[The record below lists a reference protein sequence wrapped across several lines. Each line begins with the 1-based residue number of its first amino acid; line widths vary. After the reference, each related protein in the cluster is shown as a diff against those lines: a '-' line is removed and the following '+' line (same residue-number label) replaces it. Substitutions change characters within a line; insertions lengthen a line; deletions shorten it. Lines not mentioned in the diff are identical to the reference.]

1 MEGGYY
7 AMIRGIM
14 KFQCYPDH
22 NHFTLHTNHKPFK
35 FKLAIVSNAHG
46 RKWRWVDL
54 LLDFNFNIVHHLG
67 LRHINVNALINK
79 NLIGEVVQMIMT
91 SNMRSK
97 IWVWCQY
104 LLWMRIVNGQGCVMI
119 HLC

>member
-14 KFQCYPDH
+14 KFQCYPHH
-22 NHFTLHTNHKPFK
+22 NHFTLHTNHKPFE

-54 LLDFNFNIVHHLG
+54 L
-67 LRHINVNALINK
+67 
-79 NLIGEVVQMIMT
+79 
-91 SNMRSK
+91 
-97 IWVWCQY
+97 
-104 LLWMRIVNGQGCVMI
+104 
-119 HLC
+119 